1 MIYFLGYLPPHRNQV
16 SNHLK
21 DLYNFHLTALKEQL
35 QNIDYIGLTFDFWT
49 SRRCVS
55 FLCITGHWF
64 DDKCVYFSK
73 VIHFSSF
80 DERHTGFNISRSVK
94 EKLESLGIYHK
105 VVAITCDGGEN
116 LVSACSQ
123 LDGSI
128 KRIWCCT
135 HRLHLVIIN
144 SLGFWNTENKLDN
157 NPTNCLTT
165 EITATATSSSNIIS
179 NNQQELM
186 DTSCSDE
193 NETGEILI
201 DETIGDAGGHYTDII
216 NNFDTA
222 QGSEAESATIV
233 NAESIDDEQ
242 NLDLIDDN
250 WSSNI
255 DTNVPT
261 TNEVEL
267 IMDLLKKCRVIATL
281 SKKSS
286 IVSNFIRTNQL
297 LFKVNRTLNNDCK
310 SRWNSTFILLDAL
323 IDLKPVMMKLFN
335 EKRTLNLRRVQ
346 IEKLTMIELNNEDW
360 DFISSLHS
368 VLKPFYWG
376 TVMMSGKNYPSIGL
390 AYHAVHK
397 IKHFCTNGNSS
408 NNHIKELKK
417 LLLTKLYTYFFDDI
431 EQFQYFQRHA
441 FFDPAAHLSLSDVE
455 KNQCE
460 KYVKNL
466 IYDDVYPKKHST

>member
-1 MIYFLGYLPPHRNQV
+1 MIYFLDYIPPHRNQV
-16 SNHLK
+16 SNNLK
-21 DLYNFHLTALKEQL
+21 RLYDFYLTALKEQL
-35 QNIDYIGLTFDFWT
+35 QDIDYIGLTFDFWT
-49 SRRCVS
+49 SRRSVS

-64 DDKCVYFSK
+64 DDKWGYFSK

-80 DERHTGFNISRSVK
+80 HERHAGFNISRSVK

-135 HRLHLVIIN
+135 HRLHLVVIN
-144 SLGFWNTENKLDN
+144 SLGFWNTENKIDN
-157 NPTNCLTT
+157 NPNNCLTT
-165 EITATATSSSNIIS
+165 EITTTTTSSSNVIS

-186 DTSCSDE
+186 DTSLSDE
-193 NETGEILI
+193 NETG
-201 DETIGDAGGHYTDII
+201 II
-216 NNFDTA
+216 NNFNTNER
-222 QGSEAESATIV
+222 SEAESATIV
-233 NAESIDDEQ
+233 NDESSDDEQ

-250 WSSNI
+250 WSGNI

-297 LFKVNRTLNNDCK
+297 LFKLNRTLNKDCK

-346 IEKLTMIELNNEDW
+346 LDKLTMIELNNEDW
-360 DFISSLHS
+360 DFLSSLHS

-441 FFDPAAHLSLSDVE
+441 FFDPAA
-455 KNQCE
+455 K
-460 KYVKNL
+460 
-466 IYDDVYPKKHST
+466 

>member
-1 MIYFLGYLPPHRNQV
+1 H
-16 SNHLK
+16 
-21 DLYNFHLTALKEQL
+21 A
-35 QNIDYIGLTFDFWT
+35 
-49 SRRCVS
+49 
-55 FLCITGHWF
+55 
-64 DDKCVYFSK
+64 
-73 VIHFSSF
+73 
-80 DERHTGFNISRSVK
+80 GFNISRSVK

-135 HRLHLVIIN
+135 HRLHLVVIN
-144 SLGFWNTENKLDN
+144 SLGFWNTENKIDN
-157 NPTNCLTT
+157 NPNNCLTT
-165 EITATATSSSNIIS
+165 EITTTTTSSSNVIS

-186 DTSCSDE
+186 DTSLSDE
-193 NETGEILI
+193 NETDEILI
-201 DETIGDAGGHYTDII
+201 DKTIGDATGGHSAGSI
-216 NNFDTA
+216 NNFDTDQA
-222 QGSEAESATIV
+222 SEAISATIV
-233 NAESIDDEQ
+233 NVESTDDDEQ

-250 WSSNI
+250 WSIDI

-267 IMDLLKKCRVIATL
+267 IMDLLKKCRILATL

-297 LFKVNRTLNNDCK
+297 LIKVNKTLNNDCK
-310 SRWNSTFILLDAL
+310 SRSNSTYILLDAL

-335 EKRTLNLRRVQ
+335 EKRTLSLRRVQ
-346 IEKLTMIELNNEDW
+346 LDKLAMTELNNQDW
-360 DFISSLHS
+360 DFLSSLHH
-368 VLKPFYWG
+368 VLRPFYLG

-397 IKHFCTNGNSS
+397 IKHFCSNGNTS

-417 LLLTKLYTYFFDDI
+417 LLLAKLYKYFYDDM
-431 EQFQYFQRHA
+431 EQFQYFQHHA
-441 FFDPAAHLSLSDVE
+441 FFDPAAHISLSDVE

-466 IYDDVYPKKHST
+466 IYDDVYPQKRST

>member
-1 MIYFLGYLPPHRNQV
+1 
-16 SNHLK
+16 
-21 DLYNFHLTALKEQL
+21 
-35 QNIDYIGLTFDFWT
+35 
-49 SRRCVS
+49 
-55 FLCITGHWF
+55 
-64 DDKCVYFSK
+64 DKFGYFSK

-80 DERHTGFNISRSVK
+80 NERHTGFNISRSVK
-94 EKLESLGIYHK
+94 EKLKSLGIYHQ

-116 LVSACSQ
+116 LVSACNQ

-128 KRIWCCT
+128 KRIWYCT
-135 HRLHLVIIN
+135 HRLHLVVIN
-144 SLGFWNTENKLDN
+144 SLGFWNKENKLDN
-157 NPTNCLTT
+157 NPTNHLTT
-165 EITATATSSSNIIS
+165 EIIATTTSYSDVIS

-186 DTSCSDE
+186 DTSWSNE
-193 NETGEILI
+193 NETGEMLI
-201 DETIGDAGGHYTDII
+201 DETIGDAGGHYTGII
-216 NNFDTA
+216 NNFNTNER
-222 QGSEAESATIV
+222 SEAESATIV
-233 NAESIDDEQ
+233 NDESSDDEQ

-250 WSSNI
+250 WSGNI

-297 LFKVNRTLNNDCK
+297 LFKLNRTLNKDCK

-346 IEKLTMIELNNEDW
+346 LDKLTMIELNNEDW
-360 DFISSLHS
+360 DFLSSLHS

-417 LLLTKLYTYFFDDI
+417 LFLTKLYTYFFDDI
-431 EQFQYFQRHA
+431 E
-441 FFDPAAHLSLSDVE
+441 
-455 KNQCE
+455 
-460 KYVKNL
+460 
-466 IYDDVYPKKHST
+466 